1 MHGWEVIT
9 DLVVLLSVASVLGVI
24 AERIGLSAIVGA
36 ILGGMLVGPGLLG
49 WVQGDQLEVQY
60 VAEFGVAL
68 LLFTIGLEITR
79 EKLVAFGL
87 PGARAGLLQVVLTMA
102 GASAV
107 ANLLG
112 WEWPG
117 SLAIGAMVAL
127 SSTAAVARSLFDS
140 GQLESAH
147 GRLALATLLVQDIA
161 IVPLVVLLAVIG
173 GPVQVGEVATELGF
187 AGARFVVAV
196 LIIGSV
202 AILLIPRLLQSSHLS
217 GNRELP
223 VVLAV
228 VTGVLAAWLSHEL
241 GLSAAVG
248 AFIAGLA
255 LANSPFARQIRSDV
269 AGLKAIFLTIFF
281 ASIGTLADLT
291 WLAAPDRVLT
301 VLLLACLIIV
311 GKILATGLA
320 ARLAGAAAGTAIG
333 VGFCVAQIGE
343 FSFVLGGVARNEGL
357 LAGETLDLFVAASV
371 VTLLLVPMMVAVAPR
386 VAAGLRSPVEGSTS
400 KGGHGRVIVI
410 GIGPS
415 AQQALSCAREAGVP
429 VTVID
434 FNSHEVL
441 RRRQAGDE
449 GIVGDARR
457 PETLRAAG
465 VARARLIV
473 VSLPDPQAAAEVV
486 RQVRTLAV
494 STPVVVRCGYNRAEA
509 QLRVAGATE
518 IVLEEDAVG
527 LVLGRA
533 VQDQLERAPV

>member
-1 MHGWEVIT
+1 MHGWDVIT

-24 AERIGLSAIVGA
+24 AERIGLSSIVGA
-36 ILGGMLVGPGLLG
+36 IVGGMLVGPGLLG
-49 WVQGDQLEVQY
+49 WVHNDQFEVQY

-79 EKLVAFGL
+79 EKLIAFGL
-87 PGARAGLLQVVLTMA
+87 PGARAGILQVILTTA
-102 GASAV
+102 GAAAV

-112 WEWPG
+112 WSWAA
-117 SLAIGAMVAL
+117 SIAIGAMVAL

-147 GRLALATLLVQDIA
+147 GRLAIATLLVQDLA
-161 IVPLVVLLAVIG
+161 IVPLVVLLTLIG
-173 GPVQVGEVATELGF
+173 GPVEVADVASELGF
-187 AGARFVVAV
+187 AGAKVVVAV
-196 LIIGSV
+196 LIIGAV
-202 AILLIPRLLQSSHLS
+202 AILLIPRLLHSSHLS

-241 GLSAAVG
+241 GLSAAIG

-291 WLAAPDRVLT
+291 WLASPDRIVT
-301 VLLLACLIIV
+301 VLLLACLIVV

-320 ARLAGAAAGTAIG
+320 ARLAGAAAGTALG

-357 LAGETLDLFVAASV
+357 LESETLDLFVAASV
-371 VTLLLVPMMVAVAPR
+371 VTLLFVPMMVGIAPR
-386 VAAGLRSPVEGSTS
+386 IAAGLRSSVDGAIAR
-400 KGGHGRVIVI
+400 GGQGRVIVI

-415 AQQALSCAREAGVP
+415 AAKAIQGARDAGVP

-434 FNSHEVL
+434 FNNQAVL

-457 PETLRAAG
+457 PELLRAAG
-465 VARARLIV
+465 VSRARMVV
-473 VSLPDPQAAAEVV
+473 VSLPDPQAAAEVI
-486 RQVRTLAV
+486 RQVRSLAV
-494 STPVVVRCGYNRAEA
+494 STPIVVRCGYNRAEA
-509 QLRVAGATE
+509 QLRAAGATE
-518 IVLEEDAVG
+518 IVLEEEAVG

-533 VQDQLERAPV
+533 VVDQLERAPV